1 MANNKQQRPSWFAK
15 MASQMSSAQLNI
27 AKSGQTME
35 QNKIYQDVC
44 RNMKNILTDISNG
57 NIERENL
64 IFLIN
69 PMISMAMNSVAVD
82 KYNRWLHYYNATLFV
97 IESAKV
103 NSLSIYSIQ
112 DINGLI
118 IANQDAMNR
127 SSGWKVVIEML
138 DAISRV
144 AIMSQQEIINYNY
157 QLPIVDLDPMTNI
170 LMNIVNTYR
179 DAIKVNNLF
188 D

>member
-1 MANNKQQRPSWFAK
+1 MGNKQQRPSWFAK

-69 PMISMAMNSVAVD
+69 PMIYMAMNSVAID

-97 IESAKV
+97 IESTRV
-103 NSLSIYSIQ
+103 NPLSMYSIQ

-118 IANQDAMNR
+118 NANQDAANR
-127 SSGWKVVIEML
+127 NSGWKIVLGML

-144 AIMSQQEIINYNY
+144 AIMSQEEIINYNY
-157 QLPIVDLDPMTNI
+157 QLMIVDQDPIINI
-170 LMNIVNTYR
+170 LMNIVNSYR
-179 DAIKVNNLF
+179 NAIKVNVLF

>member
-27 AKSGQTME
+27 VKSGQTME
-35 QNKIYQDVC
+35 KNPIYQDVC

-69 PMISMAMNSVAVD
+69 PMIYTAMNSVAVD
-82 KYNRWLHYYNATLFV
+82 KYNRWLHYYNATLFM

-103 NSLSIYSIQ
+103 NPLSIYTIQ

-118 IANQDAMNR
+118 TANQDAGARNG
-127 SSGWKVVIEML
+127 GWRTVLEML

-157 QLPIVDLDPMTNI
+157 QLQIVDIDPMTNI
-170 LMNIVNTYR
+170 LMNITNSYR
-179 DAIKVNNLF
+179 NAIKVNVLF